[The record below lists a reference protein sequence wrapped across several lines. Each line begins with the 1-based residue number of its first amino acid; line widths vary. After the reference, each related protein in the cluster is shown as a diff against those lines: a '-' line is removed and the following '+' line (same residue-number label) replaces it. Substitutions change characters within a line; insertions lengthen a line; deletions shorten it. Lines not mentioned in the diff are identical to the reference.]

1 MKFIGCVAAFVLG
14 ASAMAA
20 PAFGEPE
27 TRISPFS
34 GKPVPRFESLRY
46 ATVHGRTGP
55 SLEYAIA
62 WRYEREGLPVMIL
75 EESPEWRR
83 VRDPE
88 GAEVWIHARMLSPM
102 QTGMV
107 AEDATLK
114 RGIDPKSSDMA
125 IIQAGVIVDIL
136 ETRQDWFKVRKAG
149 PRNSLTGWVK
159 QVKVWGDTSR

>member
-1 MKFIGCVAAFVLG
+1 MKITGFVAACVLVS
-14 ASAMAA
+14 SAIAA

-27 TRISPFS
+27 ARISPFS

-75 EESPEWRR
+75 EESPEGRR

-88 GAEVWIHARMLSPM
+88 GAEVWIHARMLSST

-159 QVKVWGDTSR
+159 QAEVWGDTSR